1 MEAGRMTLRHIA
13 TAFVLVL
20 LAAAGVFHLSYLVV
34 DLERQ
39 LVSLNQE
46 IEDERWRLRTSKAD
60 LAYLT
65 RPNRL
70 AQQAEQ
76 LGLKPARAQQIVEVE
91 AIGNRMHVELARN
104 PLALTL
110 PSGGAAVLMVRP
122 VAGLGALAIKDAH

>member
-1 MEAGRMTLRHIA
+1 MSLRHIA

-20 LAAAGVFHLSYLVV
+20 LAAAAVFHLSYLVV

-39 LVSLNQE
+39 LASLKQQT
-46 IEDERWRLRTSKAD
+46 EDERWRLRTSKAD

-65 RPNRL
+65 RPGRL

-76 LGLKPARAQQIVEVE
+76 LGLKPAKGQHIVDVT
-91 AIGNRMHVELARN
+91 AIGNRMHIELARN
-104 PLALTL
+104 PLPLTL

-122 VAGLGALAIKDAH
+122 MPGLDFVDVKGGR

>member
-1 MEAGRMTLRHIA
+1 MSLRHIA

-20 LAAAGVFHLSYLVV
+20 LAAAAVFHLSYLVV

-39 LVSLNQE
+39 LAGVKRE
-46 IEDERWRLRTSKAD
+46 IEEERWRLRTSKAD

-65 RPNRL
+65 RPGRL

-76 LGLKPARAQQIVEVE
+76 LGLRPAKGQQIVQVE
-91 AIGNRMHVELARN
+91 TIGNRMQVELARN

-122 VAGLGALAIKDAH
+122 LAGVGLYDVKGGR

>member
-1 MEAGRMTLRHIA
+1 MSLRHIV
-13 TAFVLVL
+13 TALALVL
-20 LAAAGVFHLSYLVV
+20 LAAATVFHLSYLVV

-39 LVSLNQE
+39 LASLKQQ
-46 IEDERWRLRTSKAD
+46 IEDERWRLQTSKAD

-65 RPNRL
+65 RPGRL

-76 LGLKPARAQQIVEVE
+76 LGLKPARGQHIVEVQ

-110 PSGGAAVLMVRP
+110 PSGGAAVLMIRP
-122 VAGLGALAIKDAH
+122 MPGLGLIEAKGGR

>member
-1 MEAGRMTLRHIA
+1 MSLRHIA

-20 LAAAGVFHLSYLVV
+20 LAAAAVFHLSYLVV

-39 LVSLNQE
+39 LAGEKRE
-46 IEDERWRLRTSKAD
+46 IEEERWRLRTSKAD

-65 RPNRL
+65 RPGRL

-76 LGLKPARAQQIVEVE
+76 LGLRPAKGQQIVQVE
-91 AIGNRMHVELARN
+91 AIGNRMQVELARN

-122 VAGLGALAIKDAH
+122 LAGAGLYDVKGRR